1 MIHKKTLD
9 SFFYKYLL
17 TLFIFLNCIFYRDFS
32 YISFGD
38 VLFITEILLI
48 ISFFALLTRVLIS
61 YKIKFNYQIKLWL
74 IFFSYGSLLLII
86 DNASGI
92 FFKFREFA
100 AIAYSA
106 FFFIIL
112 ALLSGQKSSNL
123 VFRAILFGSFLSI
136 FYIFYKS
143 IIGQG
148 NITTTEGVIRY
159 GNYEFVGINIL
170 FSYFFSKLLSRPNN
184 LFLIVFI
191 VLFCL
196 IAVFVFIAHTS
207 AMLGMLLST
216 VIILIIHKNNK
227 QAKKINLFLFLLS
240 PFAFIIIFSAFD
252 SSTTLLRFT
261 RIFSLD
267 IFNDPNVSW
276 RLVTWLHA
284 LSQMNLKDIFFGV
297 GWGYELP
304 IYTLNDIVYADD
316 GYEGLHNSILFYF
329 FHTGLIGTFLF
340 LSLIFSVYK
349 KAFKVIKLNQ
359 GSLDNCKL
367 VGLLAGNIG
376 ILFFSLFNVVL
387 EGPYMAII
395 FWISFGLLTNFGQN
409 VELKVYT
416 SKN

>member
-148 NITTTEGVIRY
+148 NIRGIR
-159 GNYEFVGINIL
+159 
-170 FSYFFSKLLSRPNN
+170 
-184 LFLIVFI
+184 
-191 VLFCL
+191 
-196 IAVFVFIAHTS
+196 
-207 AMLGMLLST
+207 
-216 VIILIIHKNNK
+216 
-227 QAKKINLFLFLLS
+227 
-240 PFAFIIIFSAFD
+240 
-252 SSTTLLRFT
+252 
-261 RIFSLD
+261 
-267 IFNDPNVSW
+267 
-276 RLVTWLHA
+276 
-284 LSQMNLKDIFFGV
+284 
-297 GWGYELP
+297 
-304 IYTLNDIVYADD
+304 
-316 GYEGLHNSILFYF
+316 
-329 FHTGLIGTFLF
+329 
-340 LSLIFSVYK
+340 
-349 KAFKVIKLNQ
+349 
-359 GSLDNCKL
+359 
-367 VGLLAGNIG
+367 
-376 ILFFSLFNVVL
+376 
-387 EGPYMAII
+387 
-395 FWISFGLLTNFGQN
+395 
-409 VELKVYT
+409 
-416 SKN
+416 